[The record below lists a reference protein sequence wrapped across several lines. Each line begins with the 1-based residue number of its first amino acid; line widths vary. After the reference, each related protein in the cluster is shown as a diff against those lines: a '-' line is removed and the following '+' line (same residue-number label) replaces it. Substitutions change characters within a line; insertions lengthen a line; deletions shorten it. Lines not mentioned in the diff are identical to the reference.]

1 MVSLASA
8 INAKLSALS
17 YEQRELAK
25 STPSV
30 QNSNNIFT
38 FTALQLV
45 NMSVNQALTDVSL
58 ILSSKPTRFNN

>member
-1 MVSLASA
+1 MQSCLH
-8 INAKLSALS
+8 LELLS

-25 STPSV
+25 STLSV

-45 NMSVNQALTDVSL
+45 SMSINQALTNASL
-58 ILSSKPTRFNN
+58 ILSSKAT